1 MKIKRSWRTV
11 LFALLGVFS
20 ILTFYAIFNTG
31 NPNSLFRLIV
41 YDTSFDLFITVGLAL
56 VVGVLVILLTATRE
70 ESILSHLLQV
80 NEEYI
85 RQLRRKG
92 KTNAE
97 IAESFLSELGSRSG
111 ILHGLAKR
119 RVLRYLSKLE

>member
-1 MKIKRSWRTV
+1 MKIKRSWRIV
-11 LFALLGVFS
+11 LYALLGVFS

-41 YDTSFDLFITVGLAL
+41 KDTSFDLFITLGLAL

-70 ESILSHLLQV
+70 ESSLSHLLQV

-85 RQLRRKG
+85 QQLRGKG
-92 KTNAE
+92 KTNVE

-119 RVLRYLSKLE
+119 RVLRYLSKL